1 MSTAS
6 GGSDAAEPSP
16 LDPATRHR
24 VLRQGLSVGVATG
37 AYGISFGALAVT
49 AGLDVGQ
56 ACALSLLMFTGGS
69 QFAFVGIIATGGLAS
84 APSAIAAAS
93 MLGLRNA
100 LYALELT
107 RLLDV
112 RGHRRVAAAH
122 LTIDESMAVAVAQNG
137 VRAGR
142 LGFWVTG
149 ISVFVLWNVTTLA
162 GALVGGAIGDPRT
175 YGLDAAACA
184 AFVAL
189 LWPRLR
195 GGRDAVAVALAGAAV
210 ATLLTPTLPPG
221 IPVVVA
227 AATALLARRSPR
239 EGIATTPEVMT

>member
-1 MSTAS
+1 MSEAP
-6 GGSDAAEPSP
+6 SDADHLAPLP
-16 LDPATRHR
+16 LDPSTRR
-24 VLRQGLSVGVATG
+24 KVLRQGLSVGIATG
-37 AYGISFGALAVT
+37 AYGISFGALAVA
-49 AGLDVGQ
+49 AGLDVWQ

-69 QFAFVGIIATGGLAS
+69 QFAFVGIIASGGLAS

-107 RLLDV
+107 PLLRV
-112 RGHRRVAAAH
+112 RGPRRVAAAQ
-122 LTIDESMAVAVAQNG
+122 LTIDESMAVAVTQDD
-137 VRAGR
+137 VRASR

-149 ISVFVLWNVTTLA
+149 ISVFMLWNLTTFV
-162 GALVGGAIGDPRT
+162 GALVGNAIGDPRT

-184 AFVAL
+184 AFIAL

-195 GGRDAVAVALAGAAV
+195 SRDSVAIAVVGGVV
-210 ATLLTPTLPPG
+210 ATALTPALPAG

-227 AATALLARRSPR
+227 ATAALLAWRSPVG
-239 EGIATTPEVMT
+239 ETANTDGTAT

>member
-1 MSTAS
+1 M
-6 GGSDAAEPSP
+6 
-16 LDPATRHR
+16 
-24 VLRQGLSVGVATG
+24 LRQGLSVGVATG
-37 AYGISFGALAVT
+37 AYGISFGALAVA
-49 AGLDVGQ
+49 AGLDVWQ

-69 QFAFVGIIATGGLAS
+69 QFAFVGIIAAGGLAS
-84 APSAIAAAS
+84 AASAIAAAS

-107 RLLDV
+107 PLLGV
-112 RGHRRVAAAH
+112 RGPRRVAAAH
-122 LTIDESMAVAVAQNG
+122 LTIDESMAVAVTQDDVPAS
-137 VRAGR
+137 R

-149 ISVFVLWNVTTLA
+149 ISVFVLWNLTTFV
-162 GALVGGAIGDPRT
+162 GALVGNAIGDPRT

-184 AFVAL
+184 AFIAL

-195 GGRDAVAVALAGAAV
+195 SRDSVAIAVVGGVV

-227 AATALLARRSPR
+227 AAAALLAWREPRVNGDEPIGARS
-239 EGIATTPEVMT
+239 